1 MMIRRLAPKCAP
13 AALLVLTGL
22 ATFSPTLAQDAGTP
36 EVAATQA
43 QQAPIRRHAV
53 SLIGEPKFKAD
64 FKHFDWVNPNA
75 PKGGVLQMWSDGTFD
90 NLNGFTIK
98 GVGAEGL
105 GLITDTLMQDSLDE
119 PSTSYGLIAEWVS
132 YPDDFS
138 SATFGLRK
146 EAKFHDGKPVT
157 PEDVVFSLDALKKAN
172 PFIAKYYKNVVKAE
186 KTGEQEVTFM
196 FDVKGNRELPQIVG
210 QLSVLPK
217 HYWDA
222 KGANGE
228 PRDLEKTTL
237 EPPLGSGAY
246 KIKSVDTG
254 RTIVYERV
262 KDYWAQELPAAK
274 GMSNLDEIRY
284 TYFRDRT
291 PAFEE
296 FKSGKIDFWREN
308 TSSAWAS
315 QYSFDAVKNGFV
327 KKEAVALSNTVSRM
341 QGMVINLRRPK
352 FQDSRVR
359 QALNL
364 AFNFEDL
371 NKQVMFGLYT
381 RVGSYFDNSE
391 LKASGLPQ
399 GRELEILKG
408 FEKDLPPELFT
419 TEWKNPVNVKRD
431 DVRAHLNDALKL
443 LKDAGWELREEEV
456 NDPSCGTVCKLMRS
470 VGLSS
475 AKKGKVLRNAKGEA
489 FEIEFLV
496 PGEMFNRHL
505 SFYIGSLELIGI
517 KGTIRVVDESQYVKR
532 RNGKDFDM
540 MIEGYGQSLSPGN
553 EQRDFWGSAA
563 AVVEGSRNLMGIK
576 SPVIDA
582 LIDNIVFAK
591 DRAELVAATKALDRT
606 LLWGFY
612 LVPNWHNPSEWIA
625 YWDRFGRP
633 EKLPSQTSGFPTIWW
648 YDAAKDAALQQAKA
662 KK

>member
-1 MMIRRLAPKCAP
+1 MIVRHSVLKSAPIVLALCAGIAAANLAHSDDAAP
-13 AALLVLTGL
+13 AA
-22 ATFSPTLAQDAGTP
+22 AAAAQT
-36 EVAATQA
+36 A
-43 QQAPIRRHAV
+43 QVRRHAL

-64 FKHFDWVNPNA
+64 FKNFDWDNPDA
-75 PKGGVLQMWSDGTFD
+75 PKGGTLRMWADGSFD
-90 NLNGFTIK
+90 NLNAFTIK
-98 GVGAEGL
+98 GVAAEGL
-105 GLITDTLMQDSLDE
+105 GLLNDTLMQDSLDE
-119 PSTSYGLIAEWVS
+119 PSTTYGLVAEWVS

-138 SATFGLRK
+138 TATFGLRK
-146 EAKFHDGKPVT
+146 EAKFQDGTPVT
-157 PEDVVFSLDALKKAN
+157 PEDVVFSFDALKKAN
-172 PFIAKYYKNVVKAE
+172 PFLAKYFKNVVKAE
-186 KTGEQEVTFM
+186 KTGDHDVTFTFEM
-196 FDVKGNRELPQIVG
+196 AGNRELPYILG

-217 HYWDA
+217 HYWEG

-246 KIKSVDTG
+246 KIKSMDTG
-254 RTIVYERV
+254 RSLAYERV
-262 KDYWAQELPAAK
+262 KDYWAKDLAVSK
-274 GMSNLDEIRY
+274 GQNNFDEIRY

-296 FKSGKIDFWREN
+296 FKSGKVDFWREN
-308 TSSAWAS
+308 TSSAWAN
-315 QYSFDAVKNGFV
+315 QYGFDAAKNGFV
-327 KKEAVALSNTVSRM
+327 KKEAIPISNSVARM
-341 QGMVINLRRPK
+341 QGMVFNLRVPK
-352 FQDSRVR
+352 FQDVHVR

-391 LKASGLPQ
+391 LKASGLPE

-408 FEKDLPPELFT
+408 FEKDLPPQLFT
-419 TEWKNPVNVKRD
+419 TEWKNPVNATRD
-431 DVRAHLNDALKL
+431 DMRAHLNDALKL
-443 LKDAGWELREEEV
+443 MKEAGWELREEEV
-456 NDPSCGTVCKLMRS
+456 NDPSCGSVCKLMRGI
-470 VGLSS
+470 GLSS

-505 SFYIGSLELIGI
+505 AYFIGNLELIGV

-532 RNGKDFDM
+532 RNGKDFDV
-540 MIEGYGQSLSPGN
+540 MIESFAQSLSPGN
-553 EQRDFWGSAA
+553 EQREFWGSASA
-563 AVVEGSRNLMGIK
+563 DVEGSRNLMGLK

-582 LIDNIVFAK
+582 LVDKIVFAK

-612 LVPNWHNPSEWIA
+612 LIPNWHNPSEWIA

-633 EKLPSQTSGFPTIWW
+633 DKLPSQTSGFPTIWW
-648 YDAAKDAALQQAKA
+648 HDAAKDTALQAKA
-662 KK
+662 KM

>member
-1 MMIRRLAPKCAP
+1 MIVRHSVLKSAPIVLALCAGIAAANLAYADDAAP
-13 AALLVLTGL
+13 AA
-22 ATFSPTLAQDAGTP
+22 AAQT
-36 EVAATQA
+36 A
-43 QQAPIRRHAV
+43 QVRRHAL

-64 FKHFDWVNPNA
+64 FKNFDWVNPDA
-75 PKGGVLQMWSDGTFD
+75 PKGGTLRMWADGSFD
-90 NLNGFTIK
+90 NLNAFTIK
-98 GVGAEGL
+98 GVAAEGL
-105 GLITDTLMQDSLDE
+105 GLLNDTLMQDSLDE
-119 PSTSYGLIAEWVS
+119 PSTTYGLVAEWVS

-138 SATFGLRK
+138 TATFGLRK
-146 EAKFHDGKPVT
+146 EAKFQDGTPVT
-157 PEDVVFSLDALKKAN
+157 PEDVVFSFDALKKAN
-172 PFIAKYYKNVVKAE
+172 PFLAKYFKNVVKAE
-186 KTGEQEVTFM
+186 KTGDHEVTFTFEM
-196 FDVKGNRELPQIVG
+196 AGNRELPYILG

-217 HYWDA
+217 HYWEG
-222 KGANGE
+222 KGSNGE

-246 KIKSVDTG
+246 KIKSMDTG
-254 RTIVYERV
+254 RTLAYERV
-262 KDYWAQELPAAK
+262 KDYWAKDLAVSK
-274 GMSNLDEIRY
+274 GQNNFDEIRY

-296 FKSGKIDFWREN
+296 FKSGKVDFWREN
-308 TSSAWAS
+308 TSSAWAN
-315 QYSFDAVKNGFV
+315 QYGFDAAKNGFV
-327 KKEAVALSNTVSRM
+327 KKEAIPLSNSVARM
-341 QGMVINLRRPK
+341 QGMVFNLRVAK
-352 FQDSRVR
+352 FQDVHVR

-391 LKASGLPQ
+391 LKASGLPE

-408 FEKDLPPELFT
+408 FEKDLPPQLFT
-419 TEWKNPVNVKRD
+419 TEWKNPVNATRD
-431 DVRAHLNDALKL
+431 DMRAHLNDALKL
-443 LKDAGWELREEEV
+443 MKEAGWELREEEV
-456 NDPSCGTVCKLMRS
+456 NDPSCGSVCKLMRGI
-470 VGLSS
+470 GLSS

-505 SFYIGSLELIGI
+505 AYFIGNLELIGV

-532 RNGKDFDM
+532 RNGKDFDV
-540 MIEGYGQSLSPGN
+540 MIESFAQSLSPGN
-553 EQRDFWGSAA
+553 EQREFWGSASA
-563 AVVEGSRNLMGIK
+563 DVEGSRNLMGLK

-582 LIDNIVFAK
+582 LVDKIVFAK

-612 LVPNWHNPSEWIA
+612 LIPNWHNPSEWIA

-633 EKLPSQTSGFPTIWW
+633 DKLPSQTSGFPTIWW
-648 YDAAKDAALQQAKA
+648 HDAAKDTALQAKA
-662 KK
+662 KM

>member
-1 MMIRRLAPKCAP
+1 MIVRHSVLKSARIVLALCAGIAAANLAYADDAAP
-13 AALLVLTGL
+13 AA
-22 ATFSPTLAQDAGTP
+22 AAAAQT
-36 EVAATQA
+36 A
-43 QQAPIRRHAV
+43 QVRRHAL

-64 FKHFDWVNPNA
+64 FKNFDWVNPDA
-75 PKGGVLQMWSDGTFD
+75 PKGGTLRMWADGSFD
-90 NLNGFTIK
+90 NLNAFTIK
-98 GVGAEGL
+98 GVAAEGL
-105 GLITDTLMQDSLDE
+105 GLLNDTLMQDSLDE
-119 PSTSYGLIAEWVS
+119 PSTTYGLVAEWVS
-132 YPDDFS
+132 YPEDFS
-138 SATFGLRK
+138 TATFGLRK
-146 EAKFHDGKPVT
+146 EAKFQDGTPVT
-157 PEDVVFSLDALKKAN
+157 PEDVVFSFDALKKAN
-172 PFIAKYYKNVVKAE
+172 PFLAKYFKNVVKAE
-186 KTGEQEVTFM
+186 KTGDHDVTFTFEM
-196 FDVKGNRELPQIVG
+196 AGNRELPYILG

-217 HYWDA
+217 HYWEG

-246 KIKSVDTG
+246 KIKSMDTG
-254 RTIVYERV
+254 RSLAYERV
-262 KDYWAQELPAAK
+262 KDYWAKDLAVSK
-274 GMSNLDEIRY
+274 GQNNFDEIRY

-296 FKSGKIDFWREN
+296 FKSGKVDFWREN
-308 TSSAWAS
+308 TSSAWAN
-315 QYSFDAVKNGFV
+315 QYGFDAAKNGFV
-327 KKEAVALSNTVSRM
+327 KKEAIPISNSVARM
-341 QGMVINLRRPK
+341 QGMVFNLRVPK
-352 FQDSRVR
+352 FQDVHVR

-391 LKASGLPQ
+391 LKASGLPE

-408 FEKDLPPELFT
+408 FEKDLPPQLFT
-419 TEWKNPVNVKRD
+419 TEWKNPVNATRD
-431 DVRAHLNDALKL
+431 DMRAHLNDALKL
-443 LKDAGWELREEEV
+443 MKEAGWELREEEV
-456 NDPSCGTVCKLMRS
+456 NDPSCGSVCKLMRGI
-470 VGLSS
+470 GLSS

-505 SFYIGSLELIGI
+505 AYFIGNLELIGV

-532 RNGKDFDM
+532 RNGKDFDV
-540 MIEGYGQSLSPGN
+540 MIESFAQSLSPGN
-553 EQRDFWGSAA
+553 EQREFWGSASA
-563 AVVEGSRNLMGIK
+563 DVEGSRNLMGLK

-582 LIDNIVFAK
+582 LVDKIVFAK

-612 LVPNWHNPSEWIA
+612 LIPNWHNPSEWIA

-633 EKLPSQTSGFPTIWW
+633 DKLPSQTSGFPTIWW
-648 YDAAKDAALQQAKA
+648 HDAAKDTALQAKA
-662 KK
+662 KM

>member
-1 MMIRRLAPKCAP
+1 MIVRHSVLKSAPIVLALCAGIAAANLAHSDDAAP
-13 AALLVLTGL
+13 AA
-22 ATFSPTLAQDAGTP
+22 AAAAQT
-36 EVAATQA
+36 A
-43 QQAPIRRHAV
+43 QVRRHAL

-64 FKHFDWVNPNA
+64 FKNFDWVNPDA
-75 PKGGVLQMWSDGTFD
+75 PKGGTLRMWADGSFD
-90 NLNGFTIK
+90 NLNAFTIK
-98 GVGAEGL
+98 GVAAEGL
-105 GLITDTLMQDSLDE
+105 GLLNDTLMQDSLDE
-119 PSTSYGLIAEWVS
+119 PSTTYGLVAEWVS
-132 YPDDFS
+132 YPEDFS
-138 SATFGLRK
+138 TATFGLRK
-146 EAKFHDGKPVT
+146 EAKFQDGTPVT
-157 PEDVVFSLDALKKAN
+157 PEDVVFSFDALKKAN
-172 PFIAKYYKNVVKAE
+172 PFLAKYFKNVVKAE
-186 KTGEQEVTFM
+186 KTGDHDVTFTFEM
-196 FDVKGNRELPQIVG
+196 AGNRELPYILG

-217 HYWDA
+217 HYWEG

-246 KIKSVDTG
+246 KIKSMDTG
-254 RTIVYERV
+254 RSLAYERV
-262 KDYWAQELPAAK
+262 KDYWAKDLAVSK
-274 GMSNLDEIRY
+274 GQNNFDEIRY

-296 FKSGKIDFWREN
+296 FKSGKVDFWREN
-308 TSSAWAS
+308 TSSAWAN
-315 QYSFDAVKNGFV
+315 QYGFDAAKNGFV
-327 KKEAVALSNTVSRM
+327 KKEAIPLSNSVARM
-341 QGMVINLRRPK
+341 QGMVFNLRVPK
-352 FQDSRVR
+352 FQDVHVR

-391 LKASGLPQ
+391 LKASGLPE

-408 FEKDLPPELFT
+408 FEKDLPPQLFT
-419 TEWKNPVNVKRD
+419 TEWKNPVNATRD
-431 DVRAHLNDALKL
+431 DMRAHLNDALKL
-443 LKDAGWELREEEV
+443 MKEAGWELREEEV
-456 NDPSCGTVCKLMRS
+456 NDPSCGSVCKLMRGI
-470 VGLSS
+470 GLSS

-505 SFYIGSLELIGI
+505 AYFIGNLELIGV

-532 RNGKDFDM
+532 RNGKDFDV
-540 MIEGYGQSLSPGN
+540 MIESFAQSLSPGN
-553 EQRDFWGSAA
+553 EQREFWGSASA
-563 AVVEGSRNLMGIK
+563 DVEGSRNLMGLK

-582 LIDNIVFAK
+582 LVDKIVFAK

-612 LVPNWHNPSEWIA
+612 LIPNWHNPSEWIA

-633 EKLPSQTSGFPTIWW
+633 DKLPSQTSGFPTIWW
-648 YDAAKDAALQQAKA
+648 HDAAKDTALQAKA
-662 KK
+662 KM